1 MAELVEG
8 EEDSDRDSDCTART
22 SSGESL
28 GAMEA
33 VAEAEH
39 AAAQGTDALG
49 MPLLAGDAEDSG
61 PIGRQ
66 HALLTHS
73 PLSGPVQVCAANA
86 VVLWVT
92 VLLTC

>member
-8 EEDSDRDSDCTART
+8 EEEEEDDSDRDSVSTYRT

-61 PIGRQ
+61 PIGAHQ
-66 HALLTHS
+66 S
-73 PLSGPVQVCAANA
+73 DYFD
-86 VVLWVT
+86 
-92 VLLTC
+92 VLLHG

>member
-8 EEDSDRDSDCTART
+8 EEDSDRDSVSTART

-61 PIGRQ
+61 PIGAQ
-66 HALLTHS
+66 HMAPRVYCSL
-73 PLSGPVQVCAANA
+73 
-86 VVLWVT
+86 
-92 VLLTC
+92 